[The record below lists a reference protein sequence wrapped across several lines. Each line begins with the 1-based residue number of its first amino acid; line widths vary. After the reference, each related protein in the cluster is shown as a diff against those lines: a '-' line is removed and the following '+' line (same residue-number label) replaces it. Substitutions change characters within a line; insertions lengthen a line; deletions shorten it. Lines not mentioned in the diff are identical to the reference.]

1 VGAVLSKVLSGP
13 ALSLRDNAMLDSWP
27 HVHQS
32 AIPADARSE
41 FVCCVCCC
49 CAAVGGVF
57 LRVCL
62 QRSASGRETEQ
73 NGQADQVR
81 VPRKDD
87 VLEFEMAEPTAPG
100 GVEWLAGTVVKVDG
114 KKKKFTVV
122 IKNDEDD
129 ESTWNQETYSVR
141 QGRWSSS
148 LP

>member
-1 VGAVLSKVLSGP
+1 
-13 ALSLRDNAMLDSWP
+13 M
-27 HVHQS
+27 
-32 AIPADARSE
+32 
-41 FVCCVCCC
+41 
-49 CAAVGGVF
+49 
-57 LRVCL
+57 
-62 QRSASGRETEQ
+62 
-73 NGQADQVR
+73 R